1 MNQNQWQKDY
11 IGRRDPKVIREEN
24 ANRVFEQ
31 RMRKIYQK
39 PAPEPKPVNYIEQEI
54 KEQSKKY
61 NMQEEEFVK
70 MYGSK
75 EIIGYEL
82 EIKKVFDFLKEKNVK

>member
-1 MNQNQWQKDY
+1 
-11 IGRRDPKVIREEN
+11 
-24 ANRVFEQ
+24 
-31 RMRKIYQK
+31 
-39 PAPEPKPVNYIEQEI
+39 
-54 KEQSKKY
+54 
-61 NMQEEEFVK
+61 MQEEEFVK

>member
-39 PAPEPKPVNYIEQEI
+39 PAPEQKPVNYIEQEI
-54 KEQSKKY
+54 KERQ
-61 NMQEEEFVK
+61 NN
-70 MYGSK
+70 
-75 EIIGYEL
+75 IR
-82 EIKKVFDFLKEKNVK
+82 FLKSNPLNRKNKPF

>member
-39 PAPEPKPVNYIEQEI
+39 PAPEPKTVNYIEQEI
-54 KEQSKKY
+54 KERQ
-61 NMQEEEFVK
+61 NN
-70 MYGSK
+70 
-75 EIIGYEL
+75 IL
-82 EIKKVFDFLKEKNVK
+82 FLKSNPLNRKNKPF

>member
-1 MNQNQWQKDY
+1 MRPEARNHILYRFIIDTIKDKEN
-11 IGRRDPKVIREEN
+11 IKVEKEE
-24 ANRVFEQ
+24 
-31 RMRKIYQK
+31 
-39 PAPEPKPVNYIEQEI
+39 IEQEI

-75 EIIGYEL
+75 EIIG
-82 EIKKVFDFLKEKNVK
+82 

>member
-31 RMRKIYQK
+31 RMTKTSTRTKT
-39 PAPEPKPVNYIEQEI
+39 
-54 KEQSKKY
+54 S
-61 NMQEEEFVK
+61 
-70 MYGSK
+70 
-75 EIIGYEL
+75 EL
-82 EIKKVFDFLKEKNVK
+82 Y